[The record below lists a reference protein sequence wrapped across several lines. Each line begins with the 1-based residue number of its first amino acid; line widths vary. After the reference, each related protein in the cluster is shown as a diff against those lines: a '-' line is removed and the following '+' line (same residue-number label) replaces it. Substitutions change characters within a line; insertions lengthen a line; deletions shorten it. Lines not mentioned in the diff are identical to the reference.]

1 MYIVVVLHI
10 YIFLQMNNSAVFL
23 LTLVGL
29 LVLVETALSFKQKDA
44 WPYKQKADAWPYKQ
58 KADAWPYKQ
67 KADAWPY
74 KQKADAWAYKQNADS
89 DAMESLS
96 QEMENEDAELSE
108 LMLGLEQLP
117 L

>member
-1 MYIVVVLHI
+1 
-10 YIFLQMNNSAVFL
+10 MNNSAVFL

-74 KQKADAWAYKQNADS
+74 KQKADA